1 MKIFKCFKV
10 KWGWEVR
17 SAPKN
22 QDVNPNLEGWV

>member
-1 MKIFKCFKV
+1 MKIFKCLKV

-22 QDVNPNLEGWV
+22 QDVNPNLQGWV